1 MFVDP
6 LNSVH
11 RERLGDIVARKLELA
26 IRGGQYP
33 PGTRLPAQR
42 QLAKDLGVSRPVLR
56 ESLQLLELRGLIVT
70 HYGSGTYIADPLAFS
85 TSPVTWLRENI
96 SRVNLFYEFRSIIEP
111 PGAALAAQRASKEEL
126 LNLKRNI
133 DEAAVAVEKNDIA
146 SFVALDVEFH
156 ALVAELSHNP
166 FLVHVLNQSIHLE
179 TDVRQVIHLLQGHL
193 AVAHQRHVAIYEA
206 IAVGDAHKSS
216 ELMREAFVRVVQEI
230 AEATIDLEG

>member
-6 LNSVH
+6 LDSLH
-11 RERLGDIVARKLELA
+11 RERLGDVVARKLELA

-70 HYGSGTYIADPLAFS
+70 HYGSGTYVAEPLAFS
-85 TSPVTWLRENI
+85 ASPESWLHENA
-96 SRVNLFYEFRSIIEP
+96 SRVNQFYEFRRIIEP
-111 PGAALAAQRASKEEL
+111 PGAALAAQRATKDEL

-133 DEAAVAVEKNDIA
+133 DEAALAVEINDIA
-146 SFVALDVEFH
+146 AFVTLDVEFH
-156 ALVAELSHNP
+156 ALVAELSHN
-166 FLVHVLNQSIHLE
+166 LYLSHILNQSIHQE
-179 TDVRQVIHLLQGHL
+179 TDVRQVIHLLPDHL

-206 IAVGDAHKSS
+206 IVAGDAGRSS
-216 ELMREAFVRVVQEI
+216 ELMREAFIRVVQEI
-230 AEATIDLEG
+230 EEATIA